1 MKNYKQLCVLPAT
14 LPPDDVNEFEEFF
27 KENFG
32 VKVKFAEQTYT
43 LPDPGKGDTTGGRS
57 DLLFYIHDKD
67 VGKFAVP
74 RLRMGVRW
82 WEDIFYN
89 NQEYL
94 YNEEILNKYPKT
106 W

>member
-14 LPPDDVNEFEEFF
+14 LPPDNVNEFEEFF

-32 VKVKFAEQTYT
+32 VKDT
-43 LPDPGKGDTTGGRS
+43 LPDPGKEYTTGGRS

-82 WEDIFYN
+82 WEDVFYN
-89 NQEYL
+89 DQEYL
-94 YNEEILNKYPKT
+94 YSEEILNKYPKT

>member
-14 LPPDDVNEFEEFF
+14 LQPNDINEFEEFF

-43 LPDPGKGDTTGGRS
+43 LPDPGKEDTTGGRS
-57 DLLFYIHDKD
+57 DLLFYIHDMD
-67 VGKFAVP
+67 IHRFAVP
-74 RLRMGVRW
+74 RLRMNIRL
-82 WEDIFYN
+82 WEDVFYN
-89 NQEYL
+89 DQEYL
-94 YNEEILNKYPKT
+94 YSEEILSKYPKT